1 MATTTVINGIGT
13 RVILQDP
20 QEAFHQDVIRGLSAT
35 NKYLDSKYFYDAT
48 GDYLFQQIMQSPEY
62 YPTNCEME
70 ILREQS
76 AKISQTINS
85 HTSRFDVVELGAGD
99 ATKSIHL
106 LQQLLKTNKDFTYY
120 PVDISGNV
128 ISQLEQTL
136 PSILPT
142 LQLHGLNGEY
152 FEMLHQA
159 NMLSSKN
166 KVVLCMGGNIGNFT
180 PPEAK
185 KFCRQLRRYL
195 QPGDLL
201 MIGFDLKKHP
211 QIILNAYNDAAG
223 ITRDFNINLLHRINE
238 ELGADF
244 DLTKFDHYPTY
255 DPGTGAC
262 KSYLVSL
269 EDQQVHIGKQTFNF
283 ATHEPVYMEI
293 SQKYSLAET
302 EILATHSG
310 FKPVANFFDTKN
322 WFVDCLWLVS

>member
-1 MATTTVINGIGT
+1 MATTTVINGICT
-13 RVILQDP
+13 RVVIQDP
-20 QEAFHQDVIRGLSAT
+20 QEAFLQDVIRGLTAT
-35 NKYLDSKYFYDAT
+35 NKYLDSKYFYDAK

-76 AKISQTINS
+76 AMISQAI
-85 HTSRFDVVELGAGD
+85 HTYTPHFDVVELGAGD

-106 LQQLLKTNKDFTYY
+106 LQQLQQTNADFTYY

-128 ISQLEQTL
+128 ISQLEKTL
-136 PSILPT
+136 PSKLPS

-166 KVVLCMGGNIGNFT
+166 KVIFFMGGNIGNFT

-185 KFCRQLRRYL
+185 KFCRQLRRNL

-201 MIGFDLKKHP
+201 LTGFDLKKHP
-211 QIILNAYNDAAG
+211 QIILNAYDDAAG
-223 ITRDFNINLLHRINE
+223 ITRDFNLNLLHRINE

-262 KSYLVSL
+262 KSYLISL
-269 EDQQVHIGKQTFNF
+269 EDQQVHIGTQSFDF
-283 ATHEPVYMEI
+283 AIHEPVYMEI

-302 EILATHSG
+302 ETLAMHSG
-310 FKPVANFFDTKN
+310 FKPVANFFDRKN
-322 WFVDCLWLVS
+322 WFVDCLWLCS

>member
-1 MATTTVINGIGT
+1 MATTTVINGISA
-13 RVILQDP
+13 RVALQDP
-20 QEAFHQDVIRGLSAT
+20 QEAFHQDVLRGLSAT

-76 AKISQTINS
+76 ARISQTI
-85 HTSRFDVVELGAGD
+85 HTYTGNFDVVELGAGD

-106 LQQLLKTNKDFTYY
+106 LQQLQKKNKDFTYY

-128 ISQLEQTL
+128 INQLEKTL
-136 PSILPT
+136 PSRLPS
-142 LQLHGLNGEY
+142 LQFHGLNGEY

-159 NMLSSKN
+159 NILSAKN

-185 KFCRQLRRYL
+185 KFCRQLRRHL

-201 MIGFDLKKHP
+201 LTGFDLKKHP

-223 ITRDFNINLLHRINE
+223 ITRDFNLNLLHRINE

-262 KSYLVSL
+262 KSYLISL
-269 EDQQVHIGKQTFNF
+269 EDQKVHIGAQSFDF
-283 ATHEPVYMEI
+283 AMHEPIYMEI
-293 SQKYSLAET
+293 SQKYSLSET
-302 EILATHSG
+302 ETLAMHSG

>member
-1 MATTTVINGIGT
+1 MATTTVINGICT
-13 RVILQDP
+13 RVAIQDP
-20 QEAFHQDVIRGLSAT
+20 QEAFHQDVIRGLTAT
-35 NKYLDSKYFYDAT
+35 NKYLDSKYFYDAK

-76 AKISQTINS
+76 AKISQAIHAYTP
-85 HTSRFDVVELGAGD
+85 HFDVVELGAGD

-106 LQQLLKTNKDFTYY
+106 LQQLQQTNADFTYY

-128 ISQLEQTL
+128 ISQLEKTL
-136 PSILPT
+136 PSKLPS

-166 KVVLCMGGNIGNFT
+166 KVVFCMGGNIGNFT
-180 PPEAK
+180 PPEAR
-185 KFCRQLRRYL
+185 KFCRQLRRHL

-201 MIGFDLKKHP
+201 LTGFDLKKHP
-211 QIILNAYNDAAG
+211 QIILNAYDDAAG
-223 ITRDFNINLLHRINE
+223 ITRDFNLNLLHRINE

-262 KSYLVSL
+262 KSYLISL
-269 EDQQVHIGKQTFNF
+269 EDQQVHIGTQSFDF
-283 ATHEPVYMEI
+283 ATHEPIYMEI

-302 EILATHSG
+302 ETLAMHSG
-310 FKPVANFFDTKN
+310 FKPVANFFDRKN
-322 WFVDCLWLVS
+322 WFVDCLWLCS

>member
-1 MATTTVINGIGT
+1 MATTTVINGVT
-13 RVILQDP
+13 RVTLQDP
-20 QEAFHQDVIRGLSAT
+20 QEAFQQDVIRGLSAT
-35 NKYLDSKYFYDAT
+35 SKYLDSKYFYDAT
-48 GDYLFQQIMQSPEY
+48 GDHLFQQIMQSPEY

-76 AKISQTINS
+76 ADISQAIHA
-85 HTSRFDVVELGAGD
+85 HTRNFDVVELGAGD

-106 LQQLLKTNKDFTYY
+106 LKQLLQTNKDFTYY

-128 ISQLEQTL
+128 IHQLEKSL
-136 PSILPT
+136 PSILPS
-142 LQLHGLNGEY
+142 LKLHGLNGEY

-159 NMLSSKN
+159 NILSAKN
-166 KVVLCMGGNIGNFT
+166 KVVFCMGGNIGNFT

-201 MIGFDLKKHP
+201 FIGFDLKKHP

-223 ITRDFNINLLHRINE
+223 ITRDFNLNLLHRINE

-244 DLTKFDHYPTY
+244 DLTKFEHYPTY

-269 EDQQVHIGKQTFNF
+269 EDQQVHIGTQSFDF
-283 ATHEPVYMEI
+283 AIHEPVYMEI
-293 SQKYSLAET
+293 SQKYSLSET
-302 EILATHSG
+302 ETLAMHSG

-322 WFVDCLWLVS
+322 WFVDCLWLCS